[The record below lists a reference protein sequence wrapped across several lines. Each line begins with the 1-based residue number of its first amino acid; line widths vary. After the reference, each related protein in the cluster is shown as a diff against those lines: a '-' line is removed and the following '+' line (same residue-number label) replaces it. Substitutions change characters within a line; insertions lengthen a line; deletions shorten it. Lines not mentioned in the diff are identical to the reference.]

1 MNSFSIIISTLMDC
15 LYMSNDEYKLKSDD
29 PYIFFICDKF
39 ITENKYHVY
48 DNYIIR
54 APFISEE
61 KKRILVEYFLTSQK
75 IHRVLCRFARNYKI
89 SRSIKF
95 NTGTDLCL
103 NDISNISKLS
113 TITLYVD
120 TSRVLY
126 TFRTSDVIQVINAAL
141 TYNVNFFAEPQTIKN
156 PYTNIPFT
164 NAELYSIYY
173 SIKYSHFEMPFL
185 FHQYLINGFSLIKF
199 TCLNE
204 TMLREIAITDF
215 CESSTNRQQY
225 NYINRMLVEF
235 SDIFCPSNIDPE
247 FPKPK
252 VVDAFKHLLKD
263 TLTMSFSLINSLRKA
278 SKQNIK
284 RELREFKK
292 YNPMY
297 GRKIIV
303 RKYTNIDGKPFIFGD
318 KNRSFTIQ
326 HKFID
331 TVVTKKPI
339 IPRNINTNRR
349 ASNRRNLLRNRRIV
363 QERTNI
369 DREIH
374 NAFTYSSPT
383 LSLLSEN
390 IIIDSS
396 MNLPSIASN
405 ITSTNI
411 TYNSFTYNDVSSG
424 DSDDETIT
432 SIDSTNESIH
442 LIDEESSSDESA
454 H

>member
-1 MNSFSIIISTLMDC
+1 
-15 LYMSNDEYKLKSDD
+15 
-29 PYIFFICDKF
+29 
-39 ITENKYHVY
+39 
-48 DNYIIR
+48 
-54 APFISEE
+54 
-61 KKRILVEYFLTSQK
+61 
-75 IHRVLCRFARNYKI
+75 
-89 SRSIKF
+89 
-95 NTGTDLCL
+95 
-103 NDISNISKLS
+103 
-113 TITLYVD
+113 
-120 TSRVLY
+120 
-126 TFRTSDVIQVINAAL
+126 
-141 TYNVNFFAEPQTIKN
+141 
-156 PYTNIPFT
+156 
-164 NAELYSIYY
+164 
-173 SIKYSHFEMPFL
+173 
-185 FHQYLINGFSLIKF
+185 
-199 TCLNE
+199 
-204 TMLREIAITDF
+204 
-215 CESSTNRQQY
+215 
-225 NYINRMLVEF
+225 MLVEF

-263 TLTMSFSLINSLRKA
+263 TLTMSFSLITALRKT

-292 YNPMY
+292 YNPIY

-331 TVVTKKPI
+331 TVVTKKPT
-339 IPRNINTNRR
+339 IPRKINTNRR
-349 ASNRRNLLRNRRIV
+349 ASIRRNQRLRNRRIV

-390 IIIDSS
+390 TIIDSS

-411 TYNSFTYNDVSSG
+411 TSTTFTYNDISS
-424 DSDDETIT
+424 SEYDDEIIA
-432 SIDSTNESIH
+432 SIASTNVSIH
-442 LIDEESSSDESA
+442 LTDDESISD
-454 H
+454 